1 MLIHKLCK
9 DVLTLSCF
17 TCVQNE
23 VVLSNGS
30 LFILQ
35 ATAEIAGS
43 YQCNG
48 YYNDESLNS
57 TTYHV
62 SIAQGT
68 MSSTIELCTVHNGIS
83 LQELI
88 MQQLIDMFST

>member
-62 SIAQGT
+62 SIAQGNDYIDQCHT
-68 MSSTIELCTVHNGIS
+68 LTIMLNSMLADVELAYNY
-83 LQELI
+83 
-88 MQQLIDMFST
+88 